1 MKIISADKAS
11 GPQYKDTVRLSYQS
25 SLDGADDWAMVENG
39 RNGTWLIVL
48 HGHGSNGDQL
58 FTRPDIAEN
67 WLPLIRKKGLGIIV
81 PNLRNNA
88 WMNKAAIHDLHEL
101 IGFIKNEYQAV
112 KFIMASG
119 SMGGTGN
126 LIYAVN
132 HPEDIAAVVALC
144 PATDIARYYRF
155 CAANNAKLPVLDE
168 IGRAIRSAY
177 DGTPE
182 ERPAQYMANSTQLNA
197 AKLSMPVYICHACD
211 DQLIP
216 VSESRALSAC
226 GAVKN
231 LEYQEIAGH
240 HDSPLPYFKDGL
252 EYIFREIRR

>member
-1 MKIISADKAS
+1 MKIISADKVS

-25 SLDGADDWAMVENG
+25 SLDGAADWAMLENG
-39 RNGTWLIVL
+39 KNGAWLIVL

-58 FTRPDIAEN
+58 FTRPDISEN
-67 WLPLIRKKGLGIIV
+67 WLPLIREKGLGIIA

-101 IGFIKNEYQAV
+101 IGFIENEYQAV
-112 KFIMASG
+112 AFFLASG

-132 HPEDIAAVVALC
+132 HPEDIGAVVALC
-144 PATDIARYYRF
+144 PATDVARYYKF
-155 CAANNAKLPVLDE
+155 CAANKAKLPVLDE
-168 IGRAIRSAY
+168 IGRAIRIAY
-177 DGTPE
+177 GGTPD
-182 ERPAQYMANSTQLNA
+182 ERPEQYRSNSAQLNA
-197 AKLSMPVYICHACD
+197 AKLSMPVYVCHAAD
-211 DQLIP
+211 DQTIP
-216 VSESRALSAC
+216 VSESRALSAS

-240 HDSPLPYFKDGL
+240 HDSPLAYFKTGL
-252 EYIFREIRR
+252 EHMLRAT